1 MEPPGSARSWDL
13 PRAARCHDG
22 PLHRHLIRVSAMK
35 EQIFQHV
42 EDVWHH
48 HCVALG
54 DALAEA
60 ISELKN
66 LVRVDEYHRH
76 GHDPDHLERALG
88 PLAATNLDVGSLSR
102 VLGASRPSRAMS
114 PERLKRVQELIPTL
128 SEMKEECS
136 NTALDSASADVEKE
150 ENEIRELAEE
160 HLNRVARVFR
170 TLRIAQ
176 LEIRSKYESET
187 HDAVFAD
194 FNWRQLGPGEL
205 RLCPPFLVM
214 ARLDGDSGAHLR
226 KMMSLLETG
235 MPIKVVV
242 LRSSLRKVYTAASD
256 TGVPSAMTL
265 EALPL
270 AMRGVYFL
278 QTYAA
283 APDFQEQLFE
293 ALTAPRP
300 GVISVLYQRDGETQD
315 AFRGRAERA
324 VRARAFPMCVY
335 DPGQSDR
342 FVMCFDLSANPSPD
356 TLWTTETLSGLD
368 PQGQPI
374 EVEEA
379 FTFAHFAASEV
390 EFTGE
395 LTNPPAMAD
404 NLIPITDYL
413 GFSRRQRVGKLPFI
427 SLVGKDGSIMR
438 KVVSPAIALQCSE
451 RLHLWR
457 TLQEI
462 SGIDNPHVNTTRT
475 ALQNEFG
482 AQREALTKNLQ
493 QEMEKEAAR
502 REQAAVASA
511 VRRLVAHFT
520 GVDPPQI

>member
-1 MEPPGSARSWDL
+1 
-13 PRAARCHDG
+13 
-22 PLHRHLIRVSAMK
+22 MK

-48 HCVALG
+48 HCDAPG

-66 LVRVDEYHRH
+66 LLRVDEYHRH

-102 VLGASRPSRAMS
+102 VLGESRPSRAMS

-128 SEMKEECS
+128 SEMKEDCS

-150 ENEIRELAEE
+150 ENEIRELAEA
-160 HLNRVARVFR
+160 HLDRVARVFR

-214 ARLDGDSGAHLR
+214 ARLDGDSGANLR

-242 LRSSLRKVYTAASD
+242 LRSSLREFYTAASD

-356 TLWTTETLSGLD
+356 TLWTTETLSGRD

-374 EVEEA
+374 AVEEP
-379 FTFAHFAASEV
+379 FTFAHFAASEA
-390 EFTGE
+390 EFTAE
-395 LTNPPAMAD
+395 LTDPPAMAD

-413 GFSRRQRVGKLPFI
+413 GFSPRQRVGKLPFI
-427 SLVGKDGSIMR
+427 SLVGKEGSIIR
-438 KVVSPAIALQCSE
+438 KVVTPAIALQCSE

-462 SGIDNPHVNTTRT
+462 SGIDNPYVNSTRT
-475 ALQNEFG
+475 TLQNEF
-482 AQREALTKNLQ
+482 AAQ
-493 QEMEKEAAR
+493 QEAQKKSQQQEIEKEAAR

-511 VRRLVAHFT
+511 VRKLVAHFT
-520 GVDPPQI
+520 GVDPPQN

>member
-1 MEPPGSARSWDL
+1 
-13 PRAARCHDG
+13 
-22 PLHRHLIRVSAMK
+22 MK

-48 HCVALG
+48 HCTALG

-66 LVRVDEYHRH
+66 LLRVDEYHRH

-102 VLGASRPSRAMS
+102 VLGESRPSRAMS

-128 SEMKEECS
+128 GEMKEDCS

-242 LRSSLRKVYTAASD
+242 LRSSLRNVYTAASD

-283 APDFQEQLFE
+283 VPDFQEQLFE

-356 TLWTTETLSGLD
+356 TLWTTETLSGRD

-413 GFSRRQRVGKLPFI
+413 GFSRRQRVGKLPFV
-427 SLVGKDGSIMR
+427 SLVGKDGSIIR

-475 ALQNEFG
+475 ALQNEFA
-482 AQREALTKNLQ
+482 AQREAQKKSQQ

-511 VRRLVAHFT
+511 MRRLVAHFT
-520 GVDPPQI
+520 GIDPPQN